1 MSGARWAVKL
11 KSGEYA
17 CVTCRVGCCLVSYD
31 TPSRIEN
38 HGKARAVAKRR
49 DGRVVRLLTPAESR
63 RKAAAEALRELA
75 VELRAE
81 TLGAL
86 NEPVDDYDGGLSDA
100 KHLAANEAEARA
112 DALWP
117 RKGAGHDS

>member
-49 DGRVVRLLTPAESR
+49 GGRIVRLLTPAEPR
-63 RKAAAEALRELA
+63 RKAKAEALRKEADHFSALTEEA
-75 VELRAE
+75 GYSIAFEMAARHLRAE
-81 TLGAL
+81 
-86 NEPVDDYDGGLSDA
+86 
-100 KHLAANEAEARA
+100 A

-117 RKGAGHDS
+117 RKGAGR